1 MLSDFISGIK
11 KYGIPSRIRLDKGGE
26 FVHIQ
31 NLMEELNG
39 FERRSFITGKSVHNI
54 RIERLWRDVF
64 SKVINKYY
72 LVFNVMENNH
82 ILDINNGIH
91 MAVLHHVYG
100 KKIQKDL
107 SFWMEA
113 HNNHPVRTENNK
125 SPFHLWYAV
134 SLMSSNKN
142 HTAMNNLFRREYQE
156 YLDITSRYEDQH
168 SLREPD
174 SITRV
179 LPRFSLP
186 LTNAQL
192 TDLNEK
198 IDVTR
203 TSQNEGVDI
212 YYEVLQYIDGI
223 RQMVVE

>member
-1 MLSDFISGIK
+1 
-11 KYGIPSRIRLDKGGE
+11 
-26 FVHIQ
+26 
-31 NLMEELNG
+31 
-39 FERRSFITGKSVHNI
+39 
-54 RIERLWRDVF
+54 
-64 SKVINKYY
+64 
-72 LVFNVMENNH
+72 
-82 ILDINNGIH
+82 
-91 MAVLHHVYG
+91 
-100 KKIQKDL
+100 
-107 SFWMEA
+107 
-113 HNNHPVRTENNK
+113 
-125 SPFHLWYAV
+125 
-134 SLMSSNKN
+134 
-142 HTAMNNLFRREYQE
+142 MNNLFRREYQE